1 MKKDPISVVKQILT
15 SNPPIVNLARKQT
28 KASSD
33 KSYGSTITG
42 ASIGVLALA
51 AGAAA
56 YRLRSKRNA
65 DDDFARFWGTV
76 KHIQVKS

>member
-28 KASSD
+28 NASSD
-33 KSYGSTITG
+33 KSYGAAITG

-56 YRLRSKRNA
+56 YRLRFKRSA
-65 DDDFARFWGTV
+65 DDDFARF
-76 KHIQVKS
+76 